1 MSTVEL
7 PPTYTRQ
14 DARSAGL
21 TRAQLRDDGV
31 RVSRGAY
38 VSQAQ
43 PLTVHAMCRSLVAV
57 LPDAAAFSHA
67 TAAGLLGAPVRE
79 TRPLHVVVPPGSPR
93 PRRRGLQV
101 HVRDLAADDRVA
113 HRGLLLTS
121 GAQTWLDL
129 AADTAPD
136 ELVAI
141 GDALFRAGH
150 LSAAGL
156 EARLARA
163 ERVRGVVLA
172 RRCAPLLTPLA
183 ASRPESLIRY
193 WLLDSD
199 LPAPE
204 VQVPVFDRRG
214 VAMVHGDL
222 GYSRWKIAV
231 EYEGRQ
237 HAEWRQFG
245 RDVDRYSFMAS
256 RGWLVLRF
264 GAVHLARRT
273 AVVDRVADAL
283 LSRGALLPSS

>member
-1 MSTVEL
+1 MTTAGL

-14 DARSAGL
+14 DARSAGM

-31 RVSRGAY
+31 RISRGVY
-38 VSQAQ
+38 VSKAL

-57 LPDAAAFSHA
+57 LPDGAAFSHY
-67 TAAGLLGAPVRE
+67 TAAGLMGAPVRDVD
-79 TRPLHVVVPPGSPR
+79 PLRIVVPPDSPR
-93 PRRRGLQV
+93 PRRRGLRV
-101 HVRDLAADDRVA
+101 HVRDLGAADRVV
-113 HRGLLLTS
+113 HRGLPVTS

-129 AADTAPD
+129 AADTPPD

-141 GDALFRAGH
+141 GDALVRAGH
-150 LSAAGL
+150 LSADAL
-156 EARLARA
+156 ERRLARA
-163 ERVRGVVLA
+163 GRVRGVVLA
-172 RRCAPLLTPLA
+172 RRCAPILTPLA

-193 WLLDSD
+193 WLVVSD

-204 VQVPVFDRRG
+204 VQVPVFDHRG
-214 VAMVHGDL
+214 VAVVHGDL

-245 RDVDRYSFMAS
+245 RDIDRYSFMAS

-264 GAVHLARRT
+264 GALHLGRRDM
-273 AVVDRVADAL
+273 VVDRVADAL
-283 LSRGALLPSS
+283 LSRGAALRRA